1 MEYMMKSKKYLL
13 IIVVLSFLLSGCGY
27 ELVMDKGI
35 FSGEITTVSVPIFKN
50 PTYEPHVS
58 KYVSQAFTKELMGSG
73 VFKLDKAATD
83 GYIEGTIRDIRTMPN
98 TLSKTGIVTE
108 KKIFMDV
115 ELVLYR
121 KNGTFIRRWMFSD
134 NEVYRADVPNF
145 EEYNKRT
152 AYEKISERM
161 ARRFSAA
168 ILVNY

>member
-1 MEYMMKSKKYLL
+1 MISKKYLL
-13 IIVVLSFLLSGCGY
+13 IIVVLAFLLSGCGY
-27 ELVMDKGI
+27 ELVRDKGI
-35 FSGEITTVSVPIFKN
+35 FGGEITTVSVPIFKN

-73 VFKLDKAATD
+73 VFKLDKAGTD
-83 GYIEGTIRDIRTMPN
+83 GYIEGTIRDIRTTPN

>member
-1 MEYMMKSKKYLL
+1 MKYMMKSKKYLL
-13 IIVVLSFLLSGCGY
+13 ITVMLAALISGCGY
-27 ELVMDKGI
+27 ELVRDKGI
-35 FSGEITTVSVPIFKN
+35 FGGEITTVSLPIFKN

-58 KYVSQAFTKELMGSG
+58 KYVSQAFTKELMGTG
-73 VFKLDKAATD
+73 VFKLDKAGTD
-83 GYIEGTIRDIRTMPN
+83 GYIEGTIKDIRTIPN

-108 KKIFMDV
+108 KKVFMDV

-121 KNGTFIRRWMFSD
+121 KNGTFIRRWTFSD
-134 NEVYRADVPNF
+134 NEVYRADVPNI